1 CYSIHRGLIIP
12 CFEAVLMTFLVFLD
26 SQVQRDSPFVNNVT
40 LNTQAIIIHA
50 TQTRCSRL
58 SNG

>member
-1 CYSIHRGLIIP
+1 
-12 CFEAVLMTFLVFLD
+12 MTFLVFLD